1 MVTTH
6 WMGTADLLD
15 ANGVPV
21 SEVFVDLWKED
32 DARGAAWGGKISR
45 SLDPSAPLPAGH
57 EELLLALEGQFAA
70 HVQAAGAARVVP
82 GTAVTELGVI
92 GLDEPPF

>member
-1 MVTTH
+1 MVTAH

-21 SEVFVDLWKED
+21 SEVFVDLWKQD
-32 DARGAAWGGKISR
+32 DEGRAAWGGTISR
-45 SLDPSAPLPAGH
+45 SIDPAAPLPAGH
-57 EELLLALEGQFAA
+57 EELLLALEGQLAA
-70 HVQAAGAARVVP
+70 HIHAAGAARVVP

-92 GLDEPPF
+92 GLDAAPF